1 MSEPQDHETGH
12 ETGTRQPLR
21 IVPGTGS
28 ERPASGPSSPRWG
41 SLAPR
46 RGVALVA
53 ASAVLG
59 TLVTVLTGSDPGFA
73 LGLLVVIGTIAACLA
88 VRARG
93 VYWIIPAPALA
104 YLAGAVISGLVHDR
118 AADTS
123 STELTV
129 NAARWIASGFLAMAI
144 ATALAVGIAVARRL
158 LSNRRL
164 LPPDEQFDGGAHGSR
179 LASSPMRV
187 RSAAISSAPWSAFGD
202 RQDVGPAITNSQTSG
217 PVRPPGVNS

>member
-1 MSEPQDHETGH
+1 MSEPQHDETGH

-21 IVPGTGS
+21 IVPGTGP

-41 SLAPR
+41 RLAPG
-46 RGVALVA
+46 RGVALIA
-53 ASAVLG
+53 GSAVLG
-59 TLVTVLTGSDPGFA
+59 TLVTVLTGSDPGIA

-93 VYWIIPAPALA
+93 VYWIVPAPALA

-144 ATALAVGIAVARRL
+144 ATALAVGIAVVRRL

-164 LPPDEQFDGGAHGSR
+164 LPSTDYQSALTGGPGEFPQCGSGR
-179 LASSPMRV
+179 L
-187 RSAAISSAPWSAFGD
+187 RSARHPGPRSAIA
-202 RQDVGPAITNSQTSG
+202 RMSG
-217 PVRPPGVNS
+217 P